1 MRRSALALLA
11 LAAVALPSRAQVLWQ
26 IGQFDRSSAEFR
38 GADRQKVVYRPGQS
52 DWRRD
57 WPGSQPATRPY
68 EIVFSLGS
76 KPGSAYTLT
85 VAALTYAP
93 RIPSLGVEINGHR
106 GVFYFQPKL
115 SYFPGDGQ
123 FAFDPHYSES
133 TLKIG
138 VPGAFLRAG
147 ENRIVLTS
155 VDSEFHYDAASF
167 ARAAHTDSM
176 TATVTPTIFY
186 RHGAELVEAIIRFPG
201 RISEGEAVLEM
212 QGKRYTAPLTG
223 GSDFGEQRIEFEVP
237 EWTGETAARLTV
249 AGEQRT
255 FDVTLTSARK
265 WTVFVVPHTHLDIGF
280 TDYQGKVAE
289 MQARVI
295 QQAAALIRQHPD
307 FRFSM
312 DGSWDLE
319 QLLNTRPPEKQQEI
333 LNMIREGKIA
343 MPAQYCNLLTGYASL
358 ETLYRSLYYSKD
370 LAQRYRLPFDYAN
383 ITDVPTYTGAYPS
396 VLASAGVRYWTG
408 GANNDRA
415 PVFFHEHW
423 NERSPFWWE
432 GPDGKKVLFWY
443 SRHYMQVQTLFGLP
457 PMLAAIH
464 DSLPIYLQAFSK
476 PTYKPDAVLIFGTQV
491 ENTDLVPETA
501 TFVDQWNEQYAWPKL
516 RYATFIDFFH
526 YMDEHYGGTLPIYK
540 GDGGPYWEDGA
551 GSDAFYTAEDRR
563 NQNRAL
569 SAEVLSSATRSV
581 DANLG
586 APRELIA
593 DIWRNILL
601 FAEHTWTSWNSI
613 SSPDHEEAV
622 KQLEVKDDRATRAK
636 LEIDDLVN
644 RSMSQLA
651 DQIHIPANTLV
662 VFNSLN
668 WRRDAVVETDLF
680 EHAGL
685 TDLTTREAVPLEV
698 LSHREGFL
706 RVRFLARDLPAVG
719 YKCFDIS
726 YGERG
731 GPAESAPGAGPVE
744 NDFYRITLD
753 AASGAVSSV
762 YDKQLKREL
771 VDTASP
777 YKFGQ
782 YLYVTG
788 GDGRT
793 RMIHPD
799 MTLAPAKLTVHA
811 AAGGRIVGVR
821 KLPWGRSAVLESRA
835 LHTPRIRT
843 EILLFERQKKIEFRY
858 TVQKAAVTT
867 KEGVYFAFPVA
878 AAQPRF
884 SYATQQGWVDPARD
898 LMKGA
903 SLEWFNVQYWM
914 AAYGGGA
921 AVGIVPVD
929 APLASFGDIN
939 RGAWPGEFHPKSATL
954 FSYAM
959 NNYWHTNYRAAQGGD
974 FAFRYVV
981 TSAADLE
988 PEALTRLAFESM
1000 RPVEVNYVVG
1010 QDKPGNPERPLP
1022 PEGSSFL
1029 ETDQPDVALITWKQA
1044 EDGDGVILRLQETAG
1059 RATNAVVHF
1068 PRAAVRSANVCS
1080 AVEGSGGTLA
1090 ANGHAV
1096 TVRLGPWEVVTVRVR
1111 LGGAPRL

>member
-11 LAAVALPSRAQVLWQ
+11 FAAAVLPSRAQVLWQ
-26 IGQFDRSSAEFR
+26 IGQFDRSSAEFP
-38 GADRQKVVYRPGQS
+38 GAARQKVVCRG
-52 DWRRD
+52 DRC
-57 WPGSQPATRPY
+57 
-68 EIVFSLGS
+68 EIAFSLAT
-76 KPGSAYTLT
+76 PPAAAYTLT
-85 VAALTYAP
+85 VATLTYAP
-93 RIPSLGVEINGHR
+93 RIPSLRAEINGHG
-106 GVFYFQPKL
+106 GVFYLRPQL
-115 SYFPGDGQ
+115 SYFPGDGT

-138 VPGAFLRAG
+138 VPGAFLKTG
-147 ENRIVLTS
+147 ENRIVLTP
-155 VDSEFHYDAASF
+155 VGSELHYDAVSLARGGRTDEITAS
-167 ARAAHTDSM
+167 
-176 TATVTPTIFY
+176 VTPTIFY
-186 RHGAELVEAIIRFPG
+186 RRGAELVEAIIRFPG
-201 RISEGEAVLEM
+201 RIPAGQATLEVKG
-212 QGKRYTAPLTG
+212 QRYTASLTTG
-223 GSDFGEQRIEFEVP
+223 NDFGEQRLEFDVP
-237 EWTGETAARLTV
+237 EWTGTAAARLTV
-249 AGEQRT
+249 DGAQRT
-255 FDVTLTSARK
+255 FDESLTPARK

-295 QQAAALIRQHPD
+295 DQAAGLIRQHPD

-319 QLLNTRPPEKQQEI
+319 QLLNTRSPAKQEEI
-333 LNMIREGKIA
+333 LNLIREGKIA

-358 ETLYRSLYYSKD
+358 ETLYRSLYYSKS
-370 LAQRYRLPFDYAN
+370 LARRYKLPFDYAN

-396 VLASAGVRYWTG
+396 VLASAGVLYWTG

-457 PMLAAIH
+457 PQLAAVRE
-464 DSLPIYLQAFSK
+464 SLPIYLQAFSK
-476 PTYKPDAVLIFGTQV
+476 PGYKPDATLIFGTQV

-501 TFVDQWNEQYAWPKL
+501 TFVDEWNAQYAWPKL

-526 YMDEHYGGTLPIYK
+526 YMEDHYGSDLPTYK
-540 GDGGPYWEDGA
+540 GDGGPYWEDGV
-551 GSDAFYTAEDRR
+551 GSDAFYAAEDRR

-569 SAEVLSSATRSV
+569 SAEVLSSVTRGV

-586 APRELIA
+586 APQELIA

-613 SSPDHEEAV
+613 SSPDHVEAV
-622 KQLEVKDDRATRAK
+622 KQLEVKDDRATRAR

-680 EHAGL
+680 EHASL
-685 TDLTTREAVPLEV
+685 TDLTTHEAVPLDV
-698 LSHREGFL
+698 LWNKEGFL
-706 RVRFLARDLPAVG
+706 RVRFLARDLPPVG
-719 YKCFDIS
+719 YKCFAIS
-726 YGERG
+726 YGERN
-731 GPAESAPGAGPVE
+731 PAMPASTAEAVVE
-744 NDFYRITLD
+744 NEFYRITVD
-753 AASGAVSSV
+753 AASGAVSSLF
-762 YDKQLKREL
+762 DRQLKREL
-771 VDTASP
+771 VNTASP

-799 MTLAPAKLTVHA
+799 MTLPTPKLTVHA
-811 AAGGRIVGVR
+811 ASGGRLVGVR
-821 KLPWGRSAVLESRA
+821 KLAWGRSIRLESQA

-843 EILLFERQKKIEFRY
+843 EILLFDRQKKIEFRY
-858 TVQKAAVTT
+858 EVRKDSVTT

-878 AAQPRF
+878 AARPQF
-884 SYATQQGWVDPARD
+884 AYATQQGWVDPARD

-914 AAYGGGA
+914 AARSDGA

-939 RGAWPGEFHPKSATL
+939 RGEWPGEFHPKSATL

-974 FAFRYVV
+974 FTFRYVL
-981 TSAADLE
+981 TSAATLE
-988 PEALTRLAFESM
+988 PEALTRLGFESM
-1000 RPVEVNYVVG
+1000 RPVEMNYVVG

-1022 PEGSSFL
+1022 PEGAGFL

-1059 RATNAVVHF
+1059 RATNATLRF
-1068 PRAAVRSANVCS
+1068 PRETVRSANVCS
-1080 AVEGSGGTLA
+1080 GVEDNGGSLTP
-1090 ANGHAV
+1090 NGNAV
-1096 TVRLGPWEVVTVRVR
+1096 TVKLGAWEVATVRVR
-1111 LGGAPRL
+1111 LGRPRL

>member
-1 MRRSALALLA
+1 MRRLALALVA
-11 LAAVALPSRAQVLWQ
+11 FAAAALPARAQVLWQ
-26 IGQFDRSSAEFR
+26 IGRFDRSSADFP
-38 GADRQKVVYRPGQS
+38 GAARQKIACRAG
-52 DWRRD
+52 RC
-57 WPGSQPATRPY
+57 
-68 EIVFSLGS
+68 EIPFSLAA
-76 KPGSAYTLT
+76 PGPAYTLT
-85 VAALTYAP
+85 IAALTYAP
-93 RIPSLGVEINGHR
+93 RIPSLRAEINGHR
-106 GVFYFQPKL
+106 GEFYFQPQL
-115 SYFPGDGQ
+115 SYYPGDGT

-138 VPGAFLRAG
+138 VPGTFLKAG
-147 ENRIVLTS
+147 ENRIVLS
-155 VDSEFHYDAASF
+155 ADGGEFHYDAVSLARGGATEETTAS
-167 ARAAHTDSM
+167 
-176 TATVTPTIFY
+176 VTPTIFY
-186 RHGAELVEAIIRFPG
+186 RHGDEVVEAVVRFPG
-201 RISEGEAVLEM
+201 RIPAGQAVLEV
-212 QGKRYTAPLTG
+212 QGRRYSAPLAAG
-223 GSDFGEQRIEFEVP
+223 NDFGEQRLEFDVP
-237 EWTGETAARLTV
+237 EWTGTASARLTV
-249 AGEQRT
+249 EGAPHA
-255 FDVTLTSARK
+255 FDVSLTPARK
-265 WTVFVVPHTHLDIGF
+265 WNVFVVPHTHLDIGF

-295 QQAAALIRQHPD
+295 EQAAGLIRQHPD

-319 QLLNTRPPEKQQEI
+319 QLLNTRSPEKQGEI
-333 LNMIREGKIA
+333 LNLIRTGKIA

-358 ETLYRSLYYSKD
+358 ETLYRSLYYSKS
-370 LAQRYRLPFDYAN
+370 LARRYKLPFDYAN

-457 PMLAAIH
+457 PVLDAVRE
-464 DSLPIYLQAFSK
+464 SLPIYLQAYAK

-501 TFVDQWNEQYAWPKL
+501 TFVDQWNAQYAWPKL

-526 YMDEHYGGTLPIYK
+526 YMEERYGSDLPTYK

-563 NQNRAL
+563 NQSRAL
-569 SAEVLSSATRSV
+569 SAEVLSSVTRSV
-581 DANLG
+581 DADLG

-601 FAEHTWTSWNSI
+601 FAEHTWTAWNSI

-622 KQLEVKDDRATRAK
+622 KQLEVKDDRATRAR

-651 DQIHIPANTLV
+651 DQIHVPANTLV

-668 WRRDAVVETDLF
+668 WRRDALVQTDLF
-680 EHAGL
+680 EHASL
-685 TDLTTREAVPLEV
+685 TDLATHEAVPLEV
-698 LSHREGFL
+698 LAHKEGFL
-706 RVRFLARDLPAVG
+706 RVRFLARDLPPVG
-719 YKCFDIS
+719 YKCFAIS

-731 GPAESAPGAGPVE
+731 GPAASAPVGGSVIE
-744 NDFYRITLD
+744 NDFYRVTLD
-753 AASGAVSSV
+753 AASGAVASV
-762 YDKQLKREL
+762 FDKQLKREL
-771 VDTASP
+771 VNTASP

-799 MTLAPAKLTVHA
+799 MTLAPARLVIHA
-811 AAGGRIVGVR
+811 AAGGRIAGVH
-821 KLPWGRSAVLESRA
+821 KPAWGRSAVLESQA

-843 EILLFERQKKIEFRY
+843 EVLLFDRQKKIEFRY
-858 TVQKAAVTT
+858 AVRKDAVTL

-878 AAQPRF
+878 AARPQF
-884 SYATQQGWVDPARD
+884 AYATQQGWVDPARD

-914 AAYGGGA
+914 AARGEGA

-939 RGAWPGEFHPKSATL
+939 RGAWPAEFRPKSATL

-974 FAFRYVV
+974 FTFRYVM
-981 TSAADLE
+981 TSAAALE
-988 PEALTRLAFESM
+988 PEALTRLGIEST

-1022 PEGSSFL
+1022 PEGASFA

-1044 EDGDGVILRLQETAG
+1044 EDGDGTILRLQETAG
-1059 RATNAVVHF
+1059 RAASVALRF
-1068 PRAAVRSANVCS
+1068 PRAAVGSANVCS
-1080 AVEGSGGTLA
+1080 AVEENGGSLA
-1090 ANGHAV
+1090 VRGNAV
-1096 TVRLGPWEVVTVRVR
+1096 TVRLGAWEVATVRVR
-1111 LGGAPRL
+1111 FGRGQGR